1 MKRLFLLTGIV
12 LFLIPYSFTQDEKP
26 MNFASNK
33 ELVLHFYKEVIG
45 NRRLELLDEIVHEDY
60 IQHSPNVKDGRE
72 GLREALEFLKQMPE
86 PKEKKSP
93 ILRTVAE
100 GNLVMLHLYV
110 EFMGKKLV
118 IMEIF
123 RVEDQKIME
132 HWSVEQEVPE
142 KMAHNN
148 GMR

>member
-1 MKRLFLLTGIV
+1 MTAK
-12 LFLIPYSFTQDEKP
+12 
-26 MNFASNK
+26 SNK
-33 ELVLHFYKEVIG
+33 DLVLYFYKEVIG
-45 NRRLELLDEIVHEDY
+45 NRKIELLDEIVHENY

-93 ILRTVAE
+93 ILRAIAE
-100 GNLVMLHLYV
+100 DDLVMLHLYV
-110 EFMGKKLV
+110 EFMGKKLM

-123 RVEDQKIME
+123 RIEDNKIAE

-142 KMAHNN
+142 KMMHNN